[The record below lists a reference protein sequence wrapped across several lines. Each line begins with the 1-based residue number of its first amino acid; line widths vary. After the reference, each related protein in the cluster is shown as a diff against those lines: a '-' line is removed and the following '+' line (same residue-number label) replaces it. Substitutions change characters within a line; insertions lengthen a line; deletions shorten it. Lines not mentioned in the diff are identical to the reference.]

1 MFTCKTVL
9 CYGVLSGLISFTPA
23 MGVAAPLM
31 LSLPQLAWP
40 SSSLALEHLGL
51 VCHMTE
57 EGPLLTQGH
66 VELSTSEHTAQ
77 VELFSHALH
86 PGNNFVVFVKQV
98 PITEAAGIAKYFKA
112 ASTPC
117 PC

>member
-1 MFTCKTVL
+1 MQDRNHELFTCKTVL
-9 CYGVLSGLISFTPA
+9 CYAVLSGLISFTPA

-31 LSLPQLAWP
+31 MSLPQLAWP
-40 SSSLALEHLGL
+40 SSSLALEHVGL
-51 VCHMTE
+51 LCHMIE

-86 PGNNFVVFVKQV
+86 PGHPGNDFVVFVK
-98 PITEAAGIAKYFKA
+98 
-112 ASTPC
+112 
-117 PC
+117 